1 MTATVPP
8 SASTGAPLRPGFDPE
23 TDPELLAHH
32 RETWNR
38 FREET
43 PIFRSDFAGPY
54 DVFFLMRYEDNLH
67 ALQDWET
74 FSSSSVIAFDQPHQQ
89 MIPEELDPPEHTKYR
104 RTLTAPFAPN
114 AVRARESEIREL
126 CVELIEG
133 FQAQGAGDFRH
144 EFAEKFPTTV
154 FLRMVGLPVEQ
165 RDAFIDRAHRALRT
179 AHAED
184 PDGSIRQTAAA
195 EIVGDFAAV
204 IEARKVQPR
213 DDIISHVLAQEI
225 DGERIGD
232 LQFYA
237 MGFLLYIA
245 GLDTVANILTYSFK
259 HLAENPGLR
268 QMLIQKPEMI
278 PDAVEEFLRF
288 YSIATGARVITKDTE
303 LGGVAMKAGDRLM
316 YCTAAAGRDPEQF
329 PDPDTFI
336 PDRSPNRHL
345 AFGAGP
351 HRCVGSHLARLE
363 LRIAL
368 EEWHKRIPDY
378 RIPEGAEITEFVGS
392 VAGLSGLP
400 LEWD

>member
-8 SASTGAPLRPGFDPE
+8 DAHTGAPLRPGFDPA

-54 DVFFLMRYEDNLH
+54 DVFFLMRYADNLQ

-114 AVRARESEIREL
+114 AVRAREQEIRTL

-133 FQAQGAGDFRH
+133 FRAGGAGDFRH

-154 FLRMVGLPVEQ
+154 FLRMMGLPVEQ

-179 AHAED
+179 AHSED

-195 EIVGDFAAV
+195 EIVGDLAAV
-204 IEARKVQPR
+204 IEARKLQPQN
-213 DDIISHVLAQEI
+213 DILSHVLAQEI

-268 QMLIQKPEMI
+268 RMLIEKPEMI

-288 YSIATGARVITKDTE
+288 YSIATGARVITRDTE
-303 LGGVAMKAGDRLM
+303 LGGVAMKAGDRIM

-392 VAGLSGLP
+392 VAGLSALP
-400 LEWD
+400 LEWE

>member
-1 MTATVPP
+1 MSATLDTP
-8 SASTGAPLRPGFDPE
+8 ATEAPLRPGFDPE

-54 DVFFLMRYEDNLH
+54 DVFFLMRYADNLQ

-89 MIPEELDPPEHTKYR
+89 MIPEELDPPEHTKFR

-114 AVRARESEIREL
+114 AVRAREQEIREL

-133 FQAQGAGDFRH
+133 FRAGGAGDFRH

-154 FLRMVGLPVEQ
+154 FLRMMGLPVEQ
-165 RDAFIDRAHRALRT
+165 RDAFINRAHRALRT
-179 AHAED
+179 AHADD

-195 EIVGDFAAV
+195 EIVGDLAAV
-204 IEARKVQPR
+204 IEARKVQPQ
-213 DDIISHVLAQEI
+213 DDLISHVLAQEV

-268 QMLIQKPEMI
+268 RMLIQKPEMI

-288 YSIATGARVITKDTE
+288 YSIATGARVVTRDTE
-303 LGGVAMKAGDRLM
+303 LGGVPIKAGDRIM

-329 PDPDTFI
+329 PDPDTFV
-336 PDRSPNRHL
+336 PDRRPNRHL

-368 EEWHKRIPDY
+368 EEWHARIPDY
-378 RIPEGAEITEFVGS
+378 RIAEGAEITEFVGS
-392 VAGLSGLP
+392 VAGLSALP
-400 LEWD
+400 LVWE

>member
-1 MTATVPP
+1 MTATVPSTAP
-8 SASTGAPLRPGFDPE
+8 TGAPLRSGFDPA

-54 DVFFLMRYEDNLH
+54 DVFFLMRYADNLQ

-74 FSSSSVIAFDQPHQQ
+74 FSSSSVLPRDEPHQQ

-114 AVRARESEIREL
+114 AVRAREQEIRAL
-126 CVELIEG
+126 CIELIEEFAARG
-133 FQAQGAGDFRH
+133 SGDFTH
-144 EFAEKFPTTV
+144 DFAQKFPTTI
-154 FLRMVGLPVEQ
+154 FLRLFGLPVEQ
-165 RDAFIDRAHRALRT
+165 RDAFIERAHVVLRT
-179 AHAED
+179 AATDD
-184 PDGSIRQTAAA
+184 PDGAIRGGAAA
-195 EIVGDFAAV
+195 EIVGDIAAV
-204 IEARKVQPR
+204 IEARKVTPQ
-213 DDIISHVLAQEI
+213 DDVISHILAQEV

-232 LQFYA
+232 PQFYA

-268 QMLIQKPEMI
+268 RMLIEKPEMI

-288 YSIATGARVITKDTE
+288 YSIATGGRVVTKDTE
-303 LGGVAMKAGDRLM
+303 LGGVPMKAGDRIM

-336 PDRSPNRHL
+336 PDRSPNRHV

-368 EEWHKRIPDY
+368 EEWHKRIPEY
-378 RIPEGAEITEFVGS
+378 RIPEGTKFREYVGS
-392 VAGLSGLP
+392 VAGLESLP